1 MPGEG
6 KSTEISLK
14 PLVSGEFERI
24 IEIKFESEKAKVGAM
39 GVKIKGIVAEKSK
52 KDGFPTALIILL
64 AFLASD
70 GVLIW
75 IWRKWRR

>member
-24 IEIKFESEKAKVGAM
+24 IEIKFESEKAKVGVI
-39 GVKIKGIVAEKSK
+39 GVKIKGVVSREEADTSPLLVILATPVAVV
-52 KDGFPTALIILL
+52 III
-64 AFLASD
+64 FL
-70 GVLIW
+70 W
-75 IWRKWRR
+75 WKRRKRRG